1 MPHLD
6 FLGDK
11 IRNVWDALG
20 RTGDQ
25 YVLIGGTALRD
36 ESRMLGVG
44 GREAESLGV
53 RLSDIRHTPW
63 SAFSSLEALA
73 PMLLAKNSEM
83 PSLAYER
90 IEGPADV
97 PSMG

>member
-6 FLGDK
+6 F
-11 IRNVWDALG
+11 
-20 RTGDQ
+20 
-25 YVLIGGTALRD
+25 
-36 ESRMLGVG
+36 LGVG
-44 GREAESLGV
+44 GREAESLGE

-73 PMLLAKNSEM
+73 PMLLTEHSEK
-83 PSLAYER
+83 PGLAHER

-97 PSMG
+97 PGLG